1 MFQDFLEKHN
11 IKPQTLAVGVS
22 GGADSLACVLILND
36 ELSKKGYK
44 IVALTVDHKLRPSST
59 DEAAYVKKIML
70 QNNIEHH
77 ILTWSGKKPSTG
89 IEERARQARYNL
101 ICNWCQKNNVSYLIT
116 AHHLFDQAETF
127 LMRLQRGSGL
137 DGLCGMNELSKIS
150 NITILRPFLTTDPS
164 VFKAYLKKR
173 RISWIED
180 ESNNDENLLRVRMR
194 RFLPLLEEATD
205 ISPLKIVQT
214 MQRLQNSRDY
224 FSFKIQSLIQNNFKR
239 WHEKAYSCQEN
250 FFLSQPQE
258 LQYRLICF
266 LLQSI
271 SQAAYQPEAE
281 KVLKLI
287 EKMQSKTFKS
297 STLGHCQILSKNNQF
312 WFLPEKVETGCYSPK
327 YWKEYTKQHNLKKT
341 DKIPA
346 SLKRLILNNN

>member
-59 DEAAYVKKIML
+59 DEALYVKKIML

-77 ILTWSGKKPSTG
+77 ILTWSGEKPLTG
-89 IEERARQARYNL
+89 IEENARQARYKL
-101 ICNWCQKNNVSYLIT
+101 ISEWCKKNKVSYLIT
-116 AHHLFDQAETF
+116 AHHLLDQAETF
-127 LMRLQRGSGL
+127 FMRLQRGSGL
-137 DGLCGMNELSKIS
+137 DGLCGMQALSQIE
-150 NITILRPFLTTDPS
+150 NITILRPFLLTQPD
-164 VFKAYLKKR
+164 VFKNYLKKR
-173 RISWIED
+173 HISWIED
-180 ESNNDENLLRVRMR
+180 ESNNDENLLRVRIR

-224 FSFKIQSLIQNNFKR
+224 FSLKIQTLIQNNFKR
-239 WHEKAYSCQEN
+239 WHKKAYSCRQN
-250 FFLSQPQE
+250 FFLNQPQE
-258 LQYRLICF
+258 LQYRLISF

-271 SQAAYQPEAE
+271 SQTAYQPEAE
-281 KVLKLI
+281 KILKLI
-287 EKMQSKTFKS
+287 EKMQTQTFKS
-297 STLGHCQILSKNNQF
+297 STLGHCQISLKNNQF

-327 YWKEYTKQHNLKKT
+327 HWKEYAKEHNLQKT
-341 DKIPA
+341 GKIPA